1 MSDRTH
7 EDSRRAAGMSSL
19 DDRGAI
25 EPRRPG
31 ELVSDAAT
39 VDARKAI
46 KIEERISIDRS
57 PTEVYAIWRNF
68 TRLPEFAEDLESVTT
83 ASDGRSHWVAKLP
96 GGKRV
101 EWHAELVNDIPNQLI
116 AWKTVGHPDI
126 AHAGSLHFDSAPDGH
141 GTVMRFVIDYEP
153 PAGRL
158 GALVAAF
165 TRLFGQIPESK
176 IRADLR
182 RFKERVE
189 DGTS

>member
-1 MSDRTH
+1 MS
-7 EDSRRAAGMSSL
+7 GPG
-19 DDRGAI
+19 DRGAI

-31 ELVSDAAT
+31 ELVSEAAT

-46 KIEERISIDRS
+46 KIEERIPIDRS
-57 PTEVYAIWRNF
+57 PNEVYAIWRNF
-68 TRLPEFAEDLESVTT
+68 TRLPEFTEDLESVTT
-83 ASDGRSHWVAKLP
+83 AGDGRSHWVATLP

-101 EWHAELVNDIPNQLI
+101 EWDAELVNDIPNQLI
-116 AWKTVGHPDI
+116 AWKTVGHPNV
-126 AHAGSLHFDSAPDGH
+126 AHAGSVHFDRAPDGR

-165 TRLFGQIPESK
+165 IRLFGRAPESK

-189 DGTS
+189 AGAS